1 MAHDLDLE
9 DEDASRSLLPPLGLG
24 QGGGGRGH
32 RQWRPAMDAAATAC
46 ARMEGVRGERWETG
60 VGPMDG

>member
-1 MAHDLDLE
+1 MATPTSMARDLDLE

-24 QGGGGRGH
+24 QGGGGRGR

-46 ARMEGVRGERWETG
+46 ARMEGKG
-60 VGPMDG
+60 VMVVE